1 MRISRF
7 PGSGMKQRA
16 CGLLLP
22 TKQGRER
29 EEHTPQKTYLR
40 PICLITVAT
49 TSTLWDHKS
58 PNTMPAA
65 PGHSQTD
72 WLRLDWIGTCPI
84 LRNDPMTQR
93 QATLTT
99 GPVGR
104 TLLRMTAPMVF
115 GHFSTVAFHLAD
127 TVFVAQLGTKEL
139 AAISFTFP
147 VVQLVAGI
155 AIGLGIGTGAV
166 VSQAIGNRDQH
177 LVRRLATH
185 SLILS
190 VMIVAVLSG
199 IGLLTIGPL
208 FRSLGATGNILPM
221 IKDYMGIWYIAAIF
235 SVVPM
240 VGNNSIRATGDT
252 LFPSLIM
259 MISAGLNL
267 VLDPL
272 LIFGWFGFPRMELQ
286 GAALATLI
294 ARVLGL
300 LAALAI
306 LHFRDRL
313 LDFTLPRLAALWDS
327 WKRVLSI
334 GAPTVGA
341 MILLPVSMGIITK
354 IASEFGYEAVA
365 ALGAG
370 TRIGTLAMLLVR
382 SLSTVLV
389 VFIGQNWG
397 ARRFDRIHTAQRHS
411 FWFSFGWGVFCV
423 VVLSLCAKPLGRLFS
438 DQAEVVG
445 YIALYL
451 YVIPI
456 GYGLRGICQLTG
468 AVLNAVNRPLRSLAI
483 NVVRM
488 CVLYVPLAF
497 CGSIVFRH
505 LGGLDWYGYLGLLS
519 GMTAANIFGGILSI
533 LVLRASL
540 ATLEGPFEPAV
551 VALYEEVE

>member
-1 MRISRF
+1 M
-7 PGSGMKQRA
+7 
-16 CGLLLP
+16 
-22 TKQGRER
+22 
-29 EEHTPQKTYLR
+29 
-40 PICLITVAT
+40 
-49 TSTLWDHKS
+49 
-58 PNTMPAA
+58 N
-65 PGHSQTD
+65 
-72 WLRLDWIGTCPI
+72 
-84 LRNDPMTQR
+84 QR
-93 QATLTT
+93 QPTLTT
-99 GPVGR
+99 GSVGR
-104 TLLRMTAPMVF
+104 TLLWMTVPMMF
-115 GHFSTVAFHLAD
+115 GHFSTVAFNLAD
-127 TVFVAQLGTKEL
+127 TLFVAQLGAKEL
-139 AAISFTFP
+139 AALSFTFP

-190 VMIVAVLSG
+190 VVIASVLSAVG
-199 IGLLTIGPL
+199 WLTINPL
-208 FRSLGATGNILPM
+208 FRLLGATDDILPM
-221 IKDYMGIWYIAAIF
+221 INDYMGIWYIAAIF
-235 SVVPM
+235 TVVPM

-252 LFPSLIM
+252 MFPSLIM
-259 MISAGLNL
+259 VISAGLN
-267 VLDPL
+267 VILDPL
-272 LIFGWFGFPRMELQ
+272 LIFGWAGFPRMELK

-294 ARVLGL
+294 ARVLGF

-313 LDFTLPRLAALWDS
+313 LDFTLPRLATLWDS
-327 WKRVLSI
+327 WKRILSI
-334 GAPTVGA
+334 GAPTVGT
-341 MILLPVSMGIITK
+341 MILMPASMGVVTK
-354 IASEFGYEAVA
+354 IASGFGYEAVA

-411 FWFSFGWGVFCV
+411 FWFSFGWGVFCA
-423 VVLSLCAKPLGRLFS
+423 VVLSLCARPLGRLFS
-438 DQAEVVG
+438 DQAEVIG

-451 YVIPI
+451 YVVPI

-497 CGSIVFRH
+497 CGSMVFRH
-505 LGGLDWYGYLGLLS
+505 LGGSDWHGYLGLLS
-519 GMTAANIFGGILSI
+519 GTTAANIFGGLLSI

-540 ATLEGPFEPAV
+540 ATLEEPFEPV
-551 VALYEEVE
+551 VAAPYEEVE